1 MPGGGGLYFETED
14 VTLYEDYA
22 VPFTAEPGR
31 YVKISIADT
40 GVGMDE
46 PIIILILLSLYNPG
60 VSLHFPW
67 ALI

>member
-14 VTLYEDYA
+14 ATLYEDYA

-40 GVGMDE
+40 GVFVRKSY
-46 PIIILILLSLYNPG
+46 PILKGVGTCYLSTR
-60 VSLHFPW
+60 
-67 ALI
+67 